1 MIGLIIKLLLSAGS
15 LFYTGYLFYDGHWGW
30 GIVFIFVT
38 ALFVLSI
45 FRNENIILA
54 LNQMRLQNV
63 DKAQKYLNRIKQ
75 PQFLVKRQRAYYYY
89 LLGLS
94 GAGKNSMGTAEQ
106 LFRKAL
112 AIGLKRDHDQ
122 AMAKMNIAAICMG
135 TGRRKEAEQLLSD
148 AKKLDTKGIL
158 SEYIKDLKKQMGRTT
173 SVNQMRAAQ
182 MAKGQK
188 GRMR

>member
-1 MIGLIIKLLLSAGS
+1 MIGFIIKLLLSALS
-15 LFYTGYLFYDGHWGW
+15 LFSTVYFFYDGSWGW
-30 GIVFIFVT
+30 GIVFIFIT
-38 ALFVLSI
+38 ALFILSL

-63 DKAQKYLNRIKQ
+63 EKARKYLLRIKD
-75 PQFLVKRQRAYYYY
+75 PRFLVKRQRAYYYY
-89 LLGLS
+89 LLALS
-94 GAGKNSMGTAEQ
+94 GAGSNSMGEAES

-135 TGRRKEAEQLLSD
+135 KGRRKEAELLLAE

-173 SVNQMRAAQ
+173 SVNQMRAQQ
-182 MAKGQK
+182 MSKGQK